1 MTILFFYILF
11 IIFYIF
17 IIYKAYEFNMV
28 NEHPRDVSSCDV
40 TDR

>member
-1 MTILFFYILF
+1 MTILFFYILLKYF
-11 IIFYIF
+11 ISLSYIN
-17 IIYKAYEFNMV
+17 AYEFNMV